1 MGQFVAELK
10 RRNVIRVAVAYA
22 VIGWLVLQVTQ
33 TLVSML
39 ELPEA
44 TNKFI
49 LICLV
54 AAFIPMLLFSWV
66 YELTSEGLKKE
77 QDIRPADSIL
87 AHTAKRLDLI
97 TLVALFIVVSLGVL
111 NEFRTVYNGVDSQLQ
126 FSTDLNF
133 QVGALE
139 LKNVERSVAV
149 LPFVNISA
157 DPDNEYF
164 SDGVSEEILALLAK
178 LDSLK
183 VVSRTSSFSYKN
195 KPQDLKEIGNQL
207 GVSYIVE
214 GSVRKSGNTVR
225 ITAQLIQVESNF
237 HMWSETYDREMT
249 DVFTIQNDIA
259 KKIVQAL
266 QLELTPE
273 NMPLYRDLKV
283 KPEAYD
289 HYLKG
294 RHLWHQRGE
303 ENLKAAIVFYKEAV
317 EIDPEFARGWAALAL
332 ATTNMVAYTTTPI
345 EEIMPKAQSYAFRA
359 LALDSNQ
366 SEAIMVLPVMMAYE
380 KRWDEV
386 LLSLERA
393 VKLDPSN
400 STARVW
406 KSETLWRMGYLD
418 KAYREMELAST
429 LDPSSLPAIYDLAY
443 FKFRLGDIDGALELS
458 KQVEDFNYKNSSYLQ
473 FLLAQA
479 QGNMKKAKKYLLSS
493 FIILGISED
502 NGKVIVK
509 GIGDSSAR
517 LEALV
522 LLDYIATEI
531 REKRLSKF
539 NVDIVLE
546 MYKQFGEVDRAI
558 SLVNDLA
565 EDGTAFIDYAFWG
578 EQNSKIRQHPEFIN
592 LIRRRGFLEYWHLH
606 GWPDECRAVGS
617 DIVCD

>member
-10 RRNVIRVAVAYA
+10 RRNVIRVAIAYA

-111 NEFRTVYNGVDSQLQ
+111 NEFRTVYNGENSQLQ
-126 FSTDLNF
+126 FSTELNF
-133 QVGALE
+133 QEGALE

-207 GVSYIVE
+207 GVSYILE

-259 KKIVQAL
+259 QKIVQAL

-273 NMPLYRDLKV
+273 NTPLYRDAKV

-289 HYLKG
+289 RYLKG

-303 ENLKAAIVFYKEAV
+303 KNLKAAIVLYKEAV

-332 ATTNMVAYTTTPI
+332 ATTNMFAYTTTPI

-359 LALDSNQ
+359 LALDPNQ

-400 STARVW
+400 STARIW

-443 FKFRLGDIDGALELS
+443 YKFRMGDIDGALELS

-479 QGNMKKAKKYLLSS
+479 QGDMKKAKKYLLSS
-493 FIILGISED
+493 FTILGISE
-502 NGKVIVK
+502 NQGKVIVK
-509 GIGDSSAR
+509 GIGNSSAR

-558 SLVNDLA
+558 RLANDLA

-578 EQNSKIRQHPEFIN
+578 EQNSEIRQHPEFIN
-592 LIRRRGFLEYWHLH
+592 LIRRRGLLEYWHLH